1 MNELAN
7 ELESKGY
14 NIKIQGNT
22 IIILLGGLTNPVS
35 VTYDW
40 AKGQYDV
47 GTRDLP
53 LGIIYTF
60 LFSISLYGAL
70 VSISF
75 VNVFLI
81 AVSAF
86 GFTSLIITELRVSP
100 LRYFIAQKNGMKS
113 KEKTSKP
120 KLKNVDNES

>member
-22 IIILLGGLTNPVS
+22 IKIRLGGLTNPVS
-35 VTYDW
+35 VTYDL
-40 AKGQYDV
+40 AKDQYDV

-53 LGIIYTF
+53 LGIIYAF

-70 VSISF
+70 VFISF
-75 VNVFLI
+75 LHAFLI
-81 AVSAF
+81 AVCAF
-86 GFTSLIITELRVSP
+86 GFVSLIITELRVSP
-100 LRYFIAQKNGMKS
+100 LRYFIEQKNGMKNLS
-113 KEKTSKP
+113 SLP
-120 KLKNVDNES
+120 